1 MKKIINSR
9 LYDTGTA
16 KEIGSYCNGYGA
28 GDFHYLEEPLYR
40 KKTGEFF
47 LYGSGGAMTKYS
59 VECGNRCWSG
69 SEAIT
74 PCTVEE
80 AMGWAEEHLD
90 ADTYIEVFGAV
101 EE

>member
-1 MKKIINSR
+1 MKRIINGR

-16 KEIGSYCNGYGA
+16 KEIGCYDNGYGV
-28 GDFHYLEEPLYR
+28 GDFQHYYEALYR

-47 LYGSGGAMTKYS
+47 LYGSGGAMTRYS

-69 SEAIT
+69 GEDIIPYT
-74 PCTVEE
+74 EEE
-80 AMGWAEEHLD
+80 AMACAEEHLD
-90 ADTYIEVFGAV
+90 AEIYMEVFGTV